1 MPFPR
6 EGARLSSAAMSE
18 FLLEVEAGVATV
30 TLNRPKKKNA
40 LTLPL
45 LTGLAAALEGLKED
59 ENARVLVIT
68 GAGNSFCSGADLVEN
83 ASVMQQGEQAA
94 RDGMALFH
102 RALRAIWGFPGP
114 SLALVSGD
122 AVGFGMDLALACDLR
137 LAGKSARF
145 GHRFA
150 RIALVPDGGSS
161 LTLPQLVGYSR
172 AMELSLLG
180 DMVSGDDAAR
190 LGLANRVVEDDQLP
204 GEGRALA
211 ARLAKGPPLAYR
223 LTKRNYQ
230 RSLGCSM
237 EEALGNEADAQIAC
251 LGSQDLMAGV
261 MAWMSGQEP
270 TFTGR

>member
-1 MPFPR
+1 
-6 EGARLSSAAMSE
+6 MSD
-18 FLLEVEAGVATV
+18 FLLDRRDGVATI

-45 LTGLAAALEGLKED
+45 LEGLAAALEALHHD
-59 ENARVLVIT
+59 DTVRVVVIT
-68 GAGNSFCSGADLVEN
+68 GAGGAFSSGADLVEN
-83 ASVMQQGEQAA
+83 APVMQQGAA
-94 RDGMALFH
+94 AAAAGMALFH
-102 RALRAIWGFPGP
+102 RALRALWSYPGP
-114 SLALVSGD
+114 TLAAVPGD

-137 LAGKSARF
+137 IAGRGARF

-161 LTLPQLVGYSR
+161 LTLPQLVGYSK

-180 DMVSGDDAAR
+180 DMVSGEEAAR
-190 LGLANRVVEDDQLP
+190 IGLVNRVVDDEVLLA
-204 GEGRALA
+204 EAAALG
-211 ARLAKGPPLAYR
+211 ARLAKGPPMAYR
-223 LTKRNYQ
+223 LTKANYQ

-237 EEALGNEADAQIAC
+237 EDALGNEASAQLQC

-270 TFTGR
+270 QFTGR